1 MKKDIKLSK
10 IEEKKEE
17 KKKKLMEASFKL
29 FTKKGIKNTSV
40 SVETYMMEVKDQRE
54 VKKAEAQYEAD
65 MKKIDK
71 KDRQYDTELAACE
84 TERNAIKEEVDT
96 LKTVAKENVDRT
108 FKLFS

>member
-40 SVETYMMEVKDQRE
+40 
-54 VKKAEAQYEAD
+54 
-65 MKKIDK
+65 
-71 KDRQYDTELAACE
+71 
-84 TERNAIKEEVDT
+84 
-96 LKTVAKENVDRT
+96 
-108 FKLFS
+108 